1 MKFLSFL
8 IEVNSQLGRFS
19 TNEEQTASATALSL
33 SDLILRLTQ
42 EYESSDFTN

>member
-19 TNEEQTASATALSL
+19 TNEKQTALATAL